1 MSPNA
6 LKRSR
11 MQALAFAA
19 AIYVSAWF
27 VLRHGVMLSPRLAS
41 FPRWPVLFDLLL
53 TVPAVTWWLFRR
65 DRPRAWRSALSAA
78 GLGVLVSTHLLAGIS
93 AAGMRELDATR
104 TVALMAGATVELLL
118 MIKLWRFVAAAGQQH
133 NPEYALQR
141 LIERR
146 FGTKALGRAVGFES
160 RLWLH
165 ALVPRTGSCWR
176 YRGEQHFSYHRK
188 DGYAANLQGLGVLLL
203 IGLPAQHLLLG
214 LLSTPLA
221 WVTDILTVYTLV
233 FLLAHYRACLRCP
246 ISLDG
251 GALYLRHGLGVRE
264 QVIPLA
270 SIAVFEGCREKPARH
285 AAGVLSLAGAGLPN
299 VRLCLR
305 KNLAIEGLYGI
316 TRSVH
321 TLYLGLDQAPRFL
334 AAMEA
339 NCDQRKVE
347 THGPAEAS

>member
-1 MSPNA
+1 MSPNV

-11 MQALAFAA
+11 MQALVFAA
-19 AIYVSAWF
+19 AIYASAWF

-53 TVPAVTWWLFRR
+53 TVPAMTWWLFRR

-78 GLGVLVSTHLLAGIS
+78 GLGVLVSMHLLAGIS
-93 AAGMRELDATR
+93 AAGMRELDAMR

-118 MIKLWRFVAAAGQQH
+118 MIKLWRFVTAAAPQH

-141 LIERR
+141 LMERR
-146 FGTKALGRAVGFES
+146 FGTKALGRAVSFEL

-165 ALVPRTGSCWR
+165 ALAPRTGSCWR

-233 FLLAHYRACLRCP
+233 FLLGHYRACLRCP

-270 SIAVFEGCREKPARH
+270 SITAFESCREKPARH

-305 KNLAIEGLYGI
+305 KSQAIEGLYGI

-334 AAMEA
+334 AQMEA
-339 NCDQRKVE
+339 NHDQGKGG
-347 THGPAEAS
+347 THCPAGAS